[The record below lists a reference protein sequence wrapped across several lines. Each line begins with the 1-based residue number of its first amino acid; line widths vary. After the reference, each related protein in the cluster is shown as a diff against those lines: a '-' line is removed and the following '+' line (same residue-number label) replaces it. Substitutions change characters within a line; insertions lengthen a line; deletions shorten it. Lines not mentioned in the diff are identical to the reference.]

1 MKPSEALRHHRDAVL
16 AIARRHHAER
26 VRVFGSVGRGED
38 GEGSDLD
45 LLVDFDAEA
54 SLFDAFALQ
63 DEPEALLGQHVE
75 VATPAGLHSLIRA
88 RVLQEAQPL

>member
-1 MKPSEALRHHRDAVL
+1 MKPSEALHRHRDAIL

-38 GEGSDLD
+38 REGSDLD
-45 LLVDFDAEA
+45 LLVDFDGEA

-63 DEPEALLGQHVE
+63 EELEDLLGQRVE
-75 VATPAGLHSLIRA
+75 LATPAGLHGLVRA
-88 RVLQEAQPL
+88 RVLQEARPL

>member
-1 MKPSEALRHHRDAVL
+1 MKPSEALLRHREAVL

-38 GEGSDLD
+38 QEGSDLD
-45 LLVDFDAEA
+45 LLVDFAAEA

-63 DEPEALLGQHVE
+63 EELEALLGQRVE
-75 VATPAGLHSLIRA
+75 VATPDGLHGLIRA
-88 RVLQEAQPL
+88 RVLQEARPL

>member
-1 MKPSEALRHHRDAVL
+1 MKPSEALYRHKDAIL
-16 AIARRHHAER
+16 AIARRHHAEQ

-38 GEGSDLD
+38 REGSDLD

-63 DEPEALLGQHVE
+63 EELEALLQQRVE
-75 VATPAGLHSLIRA
+75 LATPAGLHSLIRA
-88 RVLQEAQPL
+88 RVLEEARPL

>member
-1 MKPSEALRHHRDAVL
+1 MKPSEALHRHRDAVL

-38 GEGSDLD
+38 REGSDLD
-45 LLVDFDAEA
+45 LLVDFDGEA

-63 DEPEALLGQHVE
+63 EELEALLGQRVE
-75 VATPAGLHSLIRA
+75 VATPAGLHGLIRA
-88 RVLQEAQPL
+88 RVLQEARPL